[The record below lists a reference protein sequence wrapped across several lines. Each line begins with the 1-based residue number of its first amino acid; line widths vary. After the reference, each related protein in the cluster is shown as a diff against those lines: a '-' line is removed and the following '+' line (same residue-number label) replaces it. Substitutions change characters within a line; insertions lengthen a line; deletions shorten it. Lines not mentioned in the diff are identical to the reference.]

1 MEQVTAATVKQA
13 GKVVAVHL
21 AYQSRADQRGRT
33 PAKPSYFL
41 KASSSLSLTGSE
53 IERPAGCELL
63 AYEGEIALVIGT
75 AARRVSPEAAWTH
88 VGHVTASNDLGVYD
102 LKYADKGSNVR
113 SKSGDGFTPF
123 GPGLIP
129 AADVD
134 PTALRVRTWV
144 NGEPVQDDTTAAL
157 IFPFSQIVADLSQLM
172 TLEPGDVILTGT
184 PAGSSVAVPGDVI
197 EVEVSSPAPG
207 LSTAGSNTAGL
218 STGRLR
224 TVVIQGEAP
233 FADFGNGPKAADAD
247 REDAYGS
254 AEAAGLKPK
263 GLSAELKRK
272 LTSVGTA
279 TLSAQLRKRGLNNV
293 SIDGLKSTRPELRI
307 AGMART
313 LRYVPNRED
322 LFKAHGGGYNAQKRI
337 INTLNDGDVLVMEA
351 RGEPGTGTVGDILA
365 LRAQVKG
372 AAAIVTDG
380 GVRDV
385 AAVAALDMP
394 TFFTGAHPAVLGR
407 KHIPWDTDLTISCGG
422 ATVQPGDIIVGD
434 ADGVLVIP
442 PSLAEEVADD
452 AIAQEHEET
461 YIAEMVAEGNS
472 VEGLYPMNAA
482 WKARFAEWA
491 ATHPNPAA
499 QP

>member
-1 MEQVTAATVKQA
+1 MEQVTAATIKAA
-13 GKVVAVHL
+13 GKVIAVHL

-41 KASSSLSLTGSE
+41 KASSSLSLSGSD

-63 AYEGEIALVIGT
+63 AYEGEIALIIGT
-75 AARRVSPEAAWTH
+75 AARRVSPAEAWSH
-88 VGHVTASNDLGVYD
+88 VGQVSASNDLGVYD

-123 GPGLIP
+123 GPALIP
-129 AADVD
+129 AADID
-134 PTALRVRTWV
+134 PAALRVRTWV
-144 NGEPVQDDTTAAL
+144 NGELVQEDTTAGL
-157 IFPFSQIVADLSQLM
+157 IFPFSQIIADLSQLM

-184 PAGSSVAVPGDVI
+184 PAGSSVAVPGDVL
-197 EVEVSSPAPG
+197 EVEVDAPAQ
-207 LSTAGSNTAGL
+207 GL

-224 TVVIQGEAP
+224 TAVVQGTTELAE
-233 FADFGNGPKAADAD
+233 FGNGPKATDTD

-254 AEAAGLKPK
+254 AEAAGLAPK

-279 TLSAQLRKRGLNNV
+279 TLSAQLRQRGLNNV

-307 AGMART
+307 AGTART

-322 LFKAHGGGYNAQKRI
+322 LFKTHGGGYNAQKRI

-365 LRAQVKG
+365 LRAQVRG

-442 PSLAEEVADD
+442 PSLAQEVADA
-452 AIAQEHEET
+452 AISQEHEET
-461 YIAEMVAEGNS
+461 FIAEMVAEGHG

-482 WKARFAEWA
+482 WKAKFAQWA
-491 ATHPNPAA
+491 ATHPHPAA

>member
-1 MEQVTAATVKQA
+1 MEQVTAATIKQA
-13 GKVVAVHL
+13 GKVIAVHV

-41 KASSSLSLTGSE
+41 KASSSLSLSGSD

-75 AARRVSPEAAWTH
+75 AARRVSPTDAWSH
-88 VGHVTASNDLGVYD
+88 VGQVTASNDLGVYD

-123 GPGLIP
+123 GPALIP
-129 AADVD
+129 ASDVD
-134 PTALRVRTWV
+134 PTGLRVRTWV
-144 NGEPVQDDTTAAL
+144 NGQLVQNDTTAGL
-157 IFPFSQIVADLSQLM
+157 IFPFSQIIADLSQLM

-184 PAGSSVAVPGDVI
+184 PSGSSVAGPGDLI
-197 EVEVSSPAPG
+197 EVEVDSPEI
-207 LSTAGSNTAGL
+207 GL

-224 TVVIQGEAP
+224 TAVVQGTAEM
-233 FADFGNGPKAADAD
+233 ADFGNGPKITDAD
-247 REDAYGS
+247 REDAWGS
-254 AEAAGLKPK
+254 PEAAGLPAK

-279 TLSAQLRKRGLNNV
+279 TLSAQLRQRGLNNV

-307 AGMART
+307 AGTART

-322 LFKAHGGGYNAQKRI
+322 LFKTHGGGYNAQKRI

-351 RGEPGTGTVGDILA
+351 RGEAGTGTVGDILA
-365 LRAQVKG
+365 LRAQING

-407 KHIPWDTDLTISCGG
+407 RHIPWDTDLTISCGG

-434 ADGVLVIP
+434 ADGLLVIP
-442 PSLAEEVADD
+442 PSLAEEVADA
-452 AIAQEHEET
+452 AIIQEHEET
-461 YIAEMVAEGNS
+461 FIAEMVTEGHG

-482 WKARFAEWA
+482 WKAKFAEWA
-491 ATHPNPAA
+491 LTHPNPAA